1 MDLSLFDYALPPER
15 IAQEPAE
22 PRDASRLL
30 VVDRGRRRWE
40 DARFSDLPRW
50 LRAGDCVMVNETR
63 VIPARLLGALEG
75 EDTAVEL
82 LMVRELEEGRW
93 EALGRPGRR
102 LRVGAR
108 VSLAHGAARARVF
121 ERGDEGMRVVE
132 IEAPWPVGELL
143 ERHGLPPLPPYIT
156 RHDAPKPEDWERY
169 QTVYAREHG
178 SVAAPTAGLHFTPE
192 ILGRVKDR
200 DVETAEITLHVALGT
215 FQPVRADRVEDHTL
229 HRESYHISVEAA
241 AAINRALDAGR

>member
-50 LRAGDCVMVNETR
+50 LRAGDCVLVNESR

-108 VSLAHGAARARVF
+108 VSLAHGAARARVL

-156 RHDAPKPEDWERY
+156 ATRRY
-169 QTVYAREHG
+169 TRAATAR
-178 SVAAPTAGLHFTPE
+178 SPRRRRAFTSPRRCSSAWPRVAWRFTPSPCTWDQ
-192 ILGRVKDR
+192 GRFVPFGR
-200 DVETAEITLHVALGT
+200 PQSRRTVSPPRSPRCPR
-215 FQPVRADRVEDHTL
+215 QPPPR
-229 HRESYHISVEAA
+229 
-241 AAINRALDAGR
+241 

>member
-50 LRAGDCVMVNETR
+50 LRAGDCVLVNESR

-82 LMVRELEEGRW
+82 LMVRLTRHEVVDQVATALLGGKVEVQAAVAWKGCAWSRSRRPGPSESFSSATGSRLSPRTSRATTRPSPRTGSATRRCTRAATARSPRRRRAFTSPRRCSSAWPRVAWRFTPSPCTWDQGRFVPF
-93 EALGRPGRR
+93 GRPQSRR
-102 LRVGAR
+102 T
-108 VSLAHGAARARVF
+108 VS
-121 ERGDEGMRVVE
+121 
-132 IEAPWPVGELL
+132 
-143 ERHGLPPLPPYIT
+143 PPRSPRCPRQPPP
-156 RHDAPKPEDWERY
+156 R
-169 QTVYAREHG
+169 
-178 SVAAPTAGLHFTPE
+178 
-192 ILGRVKDR
+192 
-200 DVETAEITLHVALGT
+200 
-215 FQPVRADRVEDHTL
+215 
-229 HRESYHISVEAA
+229 
-241 AAINRALDAGR
+241 

>member
-108 VSLAHGAARARVF
+108 VSLAHGAARARVL

-132 IEAPWPVGELL
+132 IEAP
-143 ERHGLPPLPPYIT
+143 R
-156 RHDAPKPEDWERY
+156 PEDWERY
-169 QTVYAREHG
+169 QTVYARRHG
-178 SVAAPTAGLHFTPE
+178 SIAAPTAGLHFTPTLLERLAAGGVE
-192 ILGRVKDR
+192 IHP
-200 DVETAEITLHVALGT
+200 ITLHVGPGT
-215 FQPVRADRVEDHTL
+215 FRPLRA
-229 HRESYHISVEAA
+229 SAVEAHRLA
-241 AAINRALDAGR
+241 SEVRSEEHT